1 MVSRDTI
8 KYLGRLSRLELTEE
22 ELVKYESQI
31 EEIIKYLDKLDSIS
45 LSQIEPIHQ
54 EKNFYELRE
63 DNTKAFEYN
72 TLESVR
78 NRKDGFVK
86 GPRIL

>member
-1 MVSRDTI
+1 VVSRDTI

-22 ELVKYESQI
+22 EVAKYESQI
-31 EEIIKYLDKLDSIS
+31 EEIIKYLDKLDSVS
-45 LSQIEPIHQ
+45 LSEIEPIHQ
-54 EKNFYELRE
+54 EKNFCELRE
-63 DNTKAFEYN
+63 DNTKAFEHN

-78 NRKDGFVK
+78 NRKDDFVK